1 MARNINHILATVL
14 VVVLVSLT
22 LGTGQALSADWSSIL
37 KEKMAKCKE
46 YNKEIKDETIVMEMK
61 MALLEEE
68 MTSSSEVRRFFK
80 GEKYRIEIIMQMPDM
95 PKEMGGMMTIII
107 YDGKD
112 TWMISSLAGKK
123 KLPDEE
129 SKQYQKEGVSC
140 CTRMFKNA
148 KVVGTEKIGKRECY
162 VVQPEEE
169 GETSYTKIWLDKKNF
184 YMVKSESEGTDGE
197 IILMLNSDF
206 RKVKGDWEM
215 PYKTEMYEDNELMF
229 TLLVKSIE
237 INKGLSDDLFDPDKV
252 KVKGF
257 NMQEMMQQLEEE
269 EKEE

>member
-37 KEKMAKCKE
+37 KEKMAKCEE
-46 YNKEIKDETIVMEMK
+46 YNKEIKDMTIIGEMK
-61 MALLEEE
+61 TVSSEEG
-68 MTSSSEVRRFFK
+68 MTSSNEVKRFFK
-80 GEKYRIEIIMQMPDM
+80 GKKFRSEITMQMPGM
-95 PKEMGGMMTIII
+95 PKEMGGMTTIII
-107 YDGKD
+107 HNGKD
-112 TWMISSLAGKK
+112 TWIISSLAGKK
-123 KLPDEE
+123 KLSDEE

-140 CTRMFKNA
+140 CTRMFENA
-148 KVVGTEKIGKRECY
+148 KIVGTEKIGKRECY
-162 VVQPEEE
+162 IVQPEEE

-184 YMVKSESEGTDGE
+184 YMVKSESKGTDGE
-197 IILMLNSDF
+197 IILMVNSDF

-215 PYKTEMYEDNELMF
+215 PYKTEMYGDNELMF

-237 INKGLSDDLFDPDKV
+237 INKGLSDDLFDPDNV
-252 KVKGF
+252 EIKGF